1 MANPSAMRLDR
12 TLTLAVFGPLQRL
25 VTRGEGASIP
35 ILMYH
40 SVADDLD
47 DALRPYFRT
56 VTSPAVFSRQIELLR
71 ADGYTAI
78 TLSEAIR
85 LLEACDGGPARGAPK
100 VVITFDDGF
109 RDFRTEAF
117 PILEDA
123 GFKATVFLPSAFIGK
138 PFITG
143 RECLSASEVRMLAD
157 KGIEFG
163 SHSVSHRRL
172 VELSAKELGAE
183 LRDSKAAIEDV
194 TGRAV
199 TTFSYPFRFPEQDAR
214 FTALL
219 AELLDECGYRG
230 GVTTAIGRSRPH
242 DDRRF
247 LPRLPVN
254 DCDDEPLLRAKLL
267 GHYDWLRS
275 GQRLRKRSRALW
287 QDWARS

>member
-1 MANPSAMRLDR
+1 MRLDR

-25 VTRGEGASIP
+25 IARGGDASIP

-40 SVADDLD
+40 SIARDLD
-47 DALRPYFRT
+47 DAQHPYLRT
-56 VTSPAVFSRQIELLR
+56 VTSPAVFARQIGLLR
-71 ADGYTAI
+71 AGGYAAI
-78 TLSEAIR
+78 TLTEALG
-85 LLEACDGGPARGAPK
+85 LLEAADVGAMRGEPK

-109 RDFRTEAF
+109 RDFHIEAF
-117 PILEDA
+117 PILEKA
-123 GFKATVFLPSAFIGK
+123 GFAATVFLPSAFIGK
-138 PFITG
+138 TFITG
-143 RECLSASEVRMLAD
+143 RECMSATEVRTLAD

-172 VELSAKELGAE
+172 VDLGPDELGAE

-194 TGRAV
+194 VGRAV
-199 TTFSYPFRFPEQDAR
+199 TTFSYPFRFPEQDSR
-214 FTALL
+214 FTAML
-219 AELLDECGYRG
+219 ARLLDECGYRG
-230 GVTTAIGRSRPH
+230 GVTTSIGRSRPN

-254 DCDDEPLLRAKLL
+254 DCDDEPLLRAKLS

-287 QDWARS
+287 HDRARV